1 MENKTLC
8 VFDCEL
14 GYGHLFGLFIVPY
27 STPDKV
33 KYVGELYVCLNEV
46 NGKHSCID
54 IDNIFE
60 YIKFHRISGEE
71 AKRLDELG
79 LLNTGINPFNYFY
92 MGDDDIRERFSV
104 HYLANLEEEDK
115 IQEDKY
121 GEYELSG
128 LDGFLTYLDILDYL
142 NS

>member
-1 MENKTLC
+1 MENQTLC

-14 GYGHLFGLFIVPY
+14 GYGHLFSSFIVPY

-33 KYVGELYVCLNEV
+33 KYVGELYVCLHEV

-79 LLNTGINPFNYFY
+79 LLDTGINPFDSFY
-92 MGDDDIRERFSV
+92 MGDDDIRERFSA
-104 HYLANLEEEDK
+104 HHLANLEEEGK
-115 IQEDKY
+115 IKEDRY

-128 LDGFLTYLDILDYL
+128 LDGFLVYLDILDYL